1 MQFQELTYLLSP
13 IILIIT
19 ALFVLIIDFF
29 TNRKSVLMIYT
40 LFGIFISALIL
51 VIQFINFDSN
61 KNIFFDTLVFDK
73 LYIFMAL
80 FLIILTFVILLAFYD
95 FIITQITFR
104 SEFIS
109 LLLLSLVGSLLV
121 IMSID
126 FITLYLS
133 LELASLPII
142 SLVAFGR
149 GKFSLEAAFKYLIL
163 ASLSTGIFLMGVAYI
178 YGITGSIDIV
188 NINISYINPALILGL
203 VFLFMGIAFKLSIAP
218 WHMWTPDTYQGSP
231 MPIVTYLSTVSKVAG
246 FVLIMRIFLEI
257 FSVNFDSYNFIIFLS
272 LVAFLSMTIGNFGA
286 IFQKDLKRL
295 FAYST
300 VAHAGYMLVG
310 VIALISTSSAGSTT
324 LFYVIGYAITNLT
337 VFFCL
342 QHIINLTQSSSIDSL
357 KGLFHTY
364 PLVSIMLT
372 VSILSLLGI
381 PATVGFMGKVLVFS
395 SAVDNV
401 LAWLAIVGVI
411 NSFISAYYY
420 LGILRN
426 IFMSSEKFEQKS
438 NSNNNY
444 ILVASLSSLIVLVL
458 GIFPDVLLS
467 VIDDVMSAI

>member
-95 FIITQITFR
+95 YIINQITFR

-246 FVLIMRIFLEI
+246 FVLIIRIFLEI
-257 FSVNFDSYNFIIFLS
+257 FTINFDSHNFIIFLS
-272 LVAFLSMTIGNFGA
+272 LVSFLSMTIGNFGA

-342 QHIINLTQSSSIDSL
+342 QYVINLTQSSSIDSL
-357 KGLFHTY
+357 KGLFHSY

-395 SAVDNV
+395 SAVDNG

>member
-95 FIITQITFR
+95 YIINQITFR

-257 FSVNFDSYNFIIFLS
+257 FTINFDSHNFIIFLS
-272 LVAFLSMTIGNFGA
+272 LVSFLSMTIGNFGA

-342 QHIINLTQSSSIDSL
+342 QYVINLTQSSSIDSL
-357 KGLFHTY
+357 KGLFHSY

-395 SAVDNV
+395 SAVDNG
-401 LAWLAIVGVI
+401 LALLAIVGVI

>member
-1 MQFQELTYLLSP
+1 MALIIILLS
-13 IILIIT
+13 
-19 ALFVLIIDFF
+19 
-29 TNRKSVLMIYT
+29 
-40 LFGIFISALIL
+40 
-51 VIQFINFDSN
+51 
-61 KNIFFDTLVFDK
+61 
-73 LYIFMAL
+73 
-80 FLIILTFVILLAFYD
+80 FVILTAFYD
-95 FIITQITFR
+95 YIINQVTFR

-109 LLLLSLVGSLLV
+109 LLLLSLVGSLFV

-163 ASLSTGIFLMGVAYI
+163 ASLSTGIFLIGVAYL
-178 YGITGSIDIV
+178 YGVTGSIDIQ
-188 NINISYINPALILGL
+188 NMNISSLNPAIILGL

-246 FVLIMRIFLEI
+246 FVLIIRIFIEI
-257 FSVNFDSYNFIIFLS
+257 LSINFDSNNFIIFLS
-272 LVAFLSMTIGNFGA
+272 IVSFLSMTVGNFGA
-286 IFQKDLKRL
+286 ILQSDLKRL

-300 VAHAGYMLVG
+300 IAHAGYMLVG
-310 VIALISTSSAGSTT
+310 IIALISTSSAGSTT
-324 LFYVIGYAITNLT
+324 LFYVIGYALTNLT

-342 QHIINLTQSSSIDSL
+342 QYVINVTHSSSINSL
-357 KGLFHTY
+357 RGLFSVY
-364 PLVSIMLT
+364 PLVSILLT
-372 VSILSLLGI
+372 ISILSLLGI

-395 SAVDNV
+395 SAVDNG
-401 LAWLAIVGVI
+401 LAWLAVVGVI

-420 LGILRN
+420 LAMLRN
-426 IFMSSEKFEQKS
+426 IYISTEKFEQKS

-444 ILVASLSSLIVLVL
+444 ILVASLSSSLVL
-458 GIFPDVLLS
+458 ILGVFPDLLLS
-467 VIDDVMSAI
+467 ILDNVVSSI

>member
-13 IILIIT
+13 IVLIIT

-95 FIITQITFR
+95 YIINQITFR

-395 SAVDNV
+395 SAVDNG

>member
-95 FIITQITFR
+95 YIINQITFR

-257 FSVNFDSYNFIIFLS
+257 FTINFDSHNFIIFLS
-272 LVAFLSMTIGNFGA
+272 LVSFLSMTIGNFGA

-395 SAVDNV
+395 SAVDNG

>member
-1 MQFQELTYLLSP
+1 MAEL
-13 IILIIT
+13 LICS
-19 ALFVLIIDFF
+19 FVLIIDFF

-40 LFGIFISALIL
+40 LFGMFISALIL

-95 FIITQITFR
+95 YIINQITFR

-257 FSVNFDSYNFIIFLS
+257 FTINFDSHNFIIFLS
-272 LVAFLSMTIGNFGA
+272 LVSFLSMTIGNFGA

-342 QHIINLTQSSSIDSL
+342 QHVINLTQSSSIHSL
-357 KGLFHTY
+357 KGLFHSY

-395 SAVDNV
+395 SAVDNG

>member
-1 MQFQELTYLLSP
+1 M
-13 IILIIT
+13 
-19 ALFVLIIDFF
+19 
-29 TNRKSVLMIYT
+29 
-40 LFGIFISALIL
+40 
-51 VIQFINFDSN
+51 IQFINFDSN

-95 FIITQITFR
+95 YIINQITFR

-246 FVLIMRIFLEI
+246 FVLIIRIFLEI
-257 FSVNFDSYNFIIFLS
+257 FTINFDSHNFIIFLS
-272 LVAFLSMTIGNFGA
+272 LVSFLSMTIGNFGA

-342 QHIINLTQSSSIDSL
+342 QYVINLTQSSSIDSL
-357 KGLFHTY
+357 KGLFHSY

-395 SAVDNV
+395 SAVDNG
-401 LAWLAIVGVI
+401 LALLAIVGVI

>member
-95 FIITQITFR
+95 YIINQITFR

-257 FSVNFDSYNFIIFLS
+257 FSVNFDSYNFIIFIS

-342 QHIINLTQSSSIDSL
+342 QHVINLTQSSSIDSL
-357 KGLFHTY
+357 KGLFHSY

-395 SAVDNV
+395 SAVDNG

>member
-95 FIITQITFR
+95 YIINQITFR

-142 SLVAFGR
+142 SLVALGR

-395 SAVDNV
+395 SAVDNG

-458 GIFPDVLLS
+458 GIFPDALLS

>member
-95 FIITQITFR
+95 YIINQITFR

-395 SAVDNV
+395 SAVDNG

>member
-95 FIITQITFR
+95 YIINQITFR

-257 FSVNFDSYNFIIFLS
+257 FTINFDSHNFIIFLS
-272 LVAFLSMTIGNFGA
+272 LVSFLSMTIGNFGA

-342 QHIINLTQSSSIDSL
+342 QHVINLTQSSSIDSL
-357 KGLFHTY
+357 KGLFHSY

-395 SAVDNV
+395 SAVDNG
-401 LAWLAIVGVI
+401 LAWLAILGVI

>member
-1 MQFQELTYLLSP
+1 MQFEELTYLLSP
-13 IILIIT
+13 IVLTLT

-29 TNRKSVLMIYT
+29 VKRKVILMLYA
-40 LFGIFISALIL
+40 LFGIFISASILI
-51 VIQFINFDSN
+51 IQFFNFETS
-61 KNIFFDTLVFDK
+61 KSIFFDTLVFDK

-80 FLIILTFVILLAFYD
+80 IIILLSFVILTAFYD
-95 FIITQITFR
+95 YIINQVTFR

-109 LLLLSLVGSLLV
+109 LLLLSLVGSLFV
-121 IMSID
+121 IMSVD

-163 ASLSTGIFLMGVAYI
+163 ASLSTGIFLIGVAYL
-178 YGITGSIDIV
+178 YGVTGSIDIQ
-188 NINISYINPALILGL
+188 NMNISSLNPAIILGL

-246 FVLIMRIFLEI
+246 FVLIIRIFIEI
-257 FSVNFDSYNFIIFLS
+257 LSINFDSNNFIIFLS
-272 LVAFLSMTIGNFGA
+272 IVSFLSMTVGNFGA
-286 IFQKDLKRL
+286 ILQSDLKRL

-300 VAHAGYMLVG
+300 IAHAGYMLVG
-310 VIALISTSSAGSTT
+310 IIALISTSSAGSTT
-324 LFYVIGYAITNLT
+324 LFYVVGYALTNLT

-342 QHIINLTQSSSIDSL
+342 QYVINVTHSSSINSL
-357 KGLFHTY
+357 RGLFSVY
-364 PLVSIMLT
+364 PLVSILLT
-372 VSILSLLGI
+372 ISILSLLGI

-395 SAVDNV
+395 SAVDNG
-401 LAWLAIVGVI
+401 LAWLAVVGVI

-420 LGILRN
+420 LAMLRN
-426 IFMSSEKFEQKS
+426 IYISTEKFEQKS

-444 ILVASLSSLIVLVL
+444 ILVASLSSSLVL
-458 GIFPDVLLS
+458 ILGVFPDLLLS
-467 VIDDVMSAI
+467 ILDNVVSSI

>member
-95 FIITQITFR
+95 YIINQITFR

-257 FSVNFDSYNFIIFLS
+257 FSVNFDSYYFIIFLS

-395 SAVDNV
+395 SAVDNG

-467 VIDDVMSAI
+467 VIDDVMSDI

>member
-95 FIITQITFR
+95 YIINQITFR

-109 LLLLSLVGSLLV
+109 LLLLSLIGSLLV

-395 SAVDNV
+395 SAVDNG

>member
-95 FIITQITFR
+95 YIINQITFR

-257 FSVNFDSYNFIIFLS
+257 FSVNFDSNNFIIFLS

-342 QHIINLTQSSSIDSL
+342 QHVINLTQSSSIDSL
-357 KGLFHTY
+357 KGLFHSY

-395 SAVDNV
+395 SAVDNG

-458 GIFPDVLLS
+458 GIFPDALLS

>member
-95 FIITQITFR
+95 YIINQITFR

-257 FSVNFDSYNFIIFLS
+257 FTINFDSHNFIIFLS
-272 LVAFLSMTIGNFGA
+272 LVSFLSMTIGNFGA

-342 QHIINLTQSSSIDSL
+342 QHVINLTQSSSIDSL
-357 KGLFHTY
+357 KGLFHSY

-395 SAVDNV
+395 SAVDNG

>member
-1 MQFQELTYLLSP
+1 MLKSK
-13 IILIIT
+13 IILRYLIKEN
-19 ALFVLIIDFF
+19 LF
-29 TNRKSVLMIYT
+29 S
-40 LFGIFISALIL
+40 
-51 VIQFINFDSN
+51 
-61 KNIFFDTLVFDK
+61 
-73 LYIFMAL
+73 
-80 FLIILTFVILLAFYD
+80 FLIILTFVIFLAFYD
-95 FIITQITFR
+95 YIINQITFR

-218 WHMWTPDTYQGSP
+218 RHMWTPDTYQGSP

-395 SAVDNV
+395 SAVDNG

-458 GIFPDVLLS
+458 GIFPDALLS

>member
-95 FIITQITFR
+95 YIINQITFR

-231 MPIVTYLSTVSKVAG
+231 MPIVTYLSTVSKGAG

-395 SAVDNV
+395 SAVDNG

-458 GIFPDVLLS
+458 GIFPDALLS